1 MTHARAFGFILLSI
15 TAGAWA
21 QREPLPLAN
30 FTGILKSLDDK
41 SIVLSLDDRRAM
53 EFKRT
58 SKTRFF
64 SGGKELKTPDFKPG
78 DAVTIDGQQDPLGYL
93 TAINVRLD
101 KPSAAAASPGK
112 VYDAWADANSPGKAD
127 DDPGPPQLRR
137 KGVADP
143 SRERSTPV
151 PEDPNAVAEAP
162 DVGGTIARQSPAP
175 ATPPSPSRLPEP
187 RSATT
192 PAAPDSPPAAATIR
206 PDEDL
211 PFGAASGED
220 SLIRRAAD
228 AALDFAAT
236 LPNYIC
242 REVISRSQS
251 TTRNVAWRLIDT
263 VEADL
268 VLENGKED
276 YRNISLN
283 GKPVNK
289 KLDELGGAWSTGEF
303 ATVLRNLFSPT
314 TMAEFHFLKS
324 SRIAGMDAREYS
336 FSVKQERSMWDVHVG
351 SDSYRPAYTGRVWID
366 PSNARTLRIE
376 MESVDLPKTF
386 GFDRVE
392 TSTDYE
398 YVRLSGGATQYLLP
412 VRAAILSCQRGT
424 FNCVRNNMD
433 FRNYRKFGAES
444 NIQYGDAPQKMF

>member
-1 MTHARAFGFILLSI
+1 MTHARAFGFILLSL
-15 TAGAWA
+15 TAAAWA

-30 FTGILKSLDDK
+30 FKGILKSLDDK
-41 SIVLSLDDRRAM
+41 SVVVSLDDQRAI

-64 SGGKELKTPDFKPG
+64 RNGKELKTPDFKPG
-78 DAVTIDGQQDPLGYL
+78 DAITVDGQQDPLGYL
-93 TAINVRLD
+93 TAVNVRLD
-101 KPSAAAASPGK
+101 KASAAAPSSGK
-112 VYDAWADANSPGKAD
+112 VYDTWADANSPGKSD

-137 KGVADP
+137 KGVTDP

-151 PEDPNAVAEAP
+151 PEDPNAVAQAP
-162 DVGGTIARQSPAP
+162 EVGGTIARQTPAP
-175 ATPPSPSRLPEP
+175 AATPP
-187 RSATT
+187 
-192 PAAPDSPPAAATIR
+192 APDLPPAAATIR

-211 PFGAASGED
+211 PFGAAPGQD

-251 TTRNVAWRLIDT
+251 TTRNVDWRVIDT

-276 YRNISLN
+276 YRNISVN

-314 TMAEFHFLKS
+314 TMTEFHFLKS

-366 PSNARTLRIE
+366 PANARTLRIE

-386 GFDRVE
+386 GFERVE

-398 YVRLSGGATQYLLP
+398 YIRLGEGATQYLLP
-412 VRAAILSCQRGT
+412 VRAAILSCQRGS

-444 NIQYGDAPQKMF
+444 NIQYGDPPQRMF